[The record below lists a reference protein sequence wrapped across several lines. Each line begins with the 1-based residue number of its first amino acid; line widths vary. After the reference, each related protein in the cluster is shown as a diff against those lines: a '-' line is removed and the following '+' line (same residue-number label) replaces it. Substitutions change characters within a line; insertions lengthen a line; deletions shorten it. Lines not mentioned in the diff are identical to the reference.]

1 MRTDVHNSPRPARPA
16 GAPNPA
22 GAPRPARPAPALLAA
37 LNGERP
43 DRTPVWFMRQAG
55 RSLPE
60 YRAMRRRAGVPM
72 LDLCLRPEWAA
83 EITLQPVRRHGVD
96 AAVLFSDIMVP
107 LHLAGVGVRIE
118 PGVGPVITPPVRDAA
133 QVAALTA
140 RRYGEGPDGA
150 AGVRAIGRGAALAV
164 AELGS
169 PAAPGA
175 GATAGPG
182 RTTAPGATAG
192 PDGRAEGAG
201 AASSARS
208 PLGRE
213 LDGRELAGLAHSAD
227 KAGWTPLIGFGGAPF
242 TLAAYLVEGRPSR
255 DHLAARTLMHADPAA
270 WDRLMT
276 WCALLTGDFIATQV
290 EAGAVATQLFDSW
303 AGSLSPADY
312 RARVAPY
319 SALAIER
326 ARRAISPTTGGP
338 APLIHF
344 GTGTARILAP
354 MRDAGAWAV
363 GVDERTD
370 LAEAIAALADS
381 AGGPCPVQGNLD
393 PALLGAGAGV
403 LERAVDAC
411 LEAGRAAP
419 AHVVNLG
426 HGVPPNADPAVLTGL
441 VARVHDSAAWART
454 AAEPW
459 EPGDG
464 APESAA
470 DREPGA

>member
-1 MRTDVHNSPRPARPA
+1 MRTGAHNSPRPV
-16 GAPNPA
+16 
-22 GAPRPARPAPALLAA
+22 RPAPALLRA
-37 LNGERP
+37 LDGERP

-60 YRAMRRRAGVPM
+60 YRALRRRADAPM
-72 LDLCLRPEWAA
+72 LDLCLRPEQAA

-96 AAVLFSDIMVP
+96 AAILFSDIMVP
-107 LHLAGVGVRIE
+107 LRLAGVGVRIE
-118 PGVGPVITPPVRDAA
+118 PGVGPVITPPVRAAA
-133 QVAALTA
+133 QVAELTA

-150 AGVRAIGRGAALAV
+150 AGAGAIGRAVALAV

-169 PAAPGA
+169 P
-175 GATAGPG
+175 
-182 RTTAPGATAG
+182 TAPGPGAA
-192 PDGRAEGAG
+192 GRAEGAV
-201 AASSARS
+201 AAPSARS

-213 LDGRELAGLAHSAD
+213 LSGRELAGLAHSAGR
-227 KAGWTPLIGFGGAPF
+227 AGWTPLIGFGGAPF

-290 EAGAVATQLFDSW
+290 EAGASAVQLFDSW

-326 ARRAISPTTGGP
+326 ARRAVSPTTGRP

-354 MRDAGAWAV
+354 MRDTGAQAV
-363 GVDERTD
+363 GVDDRTD
-370 LAEAIAALADS
+370 LAEAIETLADS
-381 AGGPCPVQGNLD
+381 EGGPCPVQGNVD
-393 PALLGAGAGV
+393 PALLGAGAAP
-403 LERAVDAC
+403 LERAVETC
-411 LEAGRAAP
+411 LAAGRAAP

-426 HGVPPNADPAVLTGL
+426 HGVPPGADPAVLTGL
-441 VARVHDSAAWART
+441 VARVHGSTAWART

-459 EPGDG
+459 EPD
-464 APESAA
+464 A
-470 DREPGA
+470 

>member
-1 MRTDVHNSPRPARPA
+1 MRTGARNSPRSV
-16 GAPNPA
+16 
-22 GAPRPARPAPALLAA
+22 RPAPALLRA
-37 LNGERP
+37 LDGERP

-60 YRAMRRRAGVPM
+60 YRALRRREGAPM
-72 LDLCLRPEWAA
+72 LDLCLRPEQAA

-96 AAVLFSDIMVP
+96 AAILFSDIMVP
-107 LHLAGVGVRIE
+107 LRLAGVGVRIE
-118 PGVGPVITPPVRDAA
+118 PGVGPVVTPPVREAA
-133 QVAALTA
+133 QVAELTA

-150 AGVRAIGRGAALAV
+150 AGTEAIGRGAALAV

-169 PAAPGA
+169 PAAPG
-175 GATAGPG
+175 
-182 RTTAPGATAG
+182 PGASG
-192 PDGRAEGAG
+192 SAEGAG
-201 AASSARS
+201 AAPSARS

-213 LDGRELAGLAHSAD
+213 LSGRELAGLAHSAGR
-227 KAGWTPLIGFGGAPF
+227 AGWTPLIGFGGAPF

-255 DHLAARTLMHADPAA
+255 DHLAARTLMHADPVA

-290 EAGAVATQLFDSW
+290 EAGASAVQLFDSW

-326 ARRAISPTTGGP
+326 ARQAVSPTTGRP

-354 MRDAGAWAV
+354 MHDAGARAV

-370 LAEAIAALADS
+370 LAEAIETLADS
-381 AGGPCPVQGNLD
+381 EDGPCPVQGNID
-393 PALLGAGAGV
+393 PALLGAGAAP
-403 LERAVDAC
+403 LERAVETC
-411 LEAGRAAP
+411 LAAGRAAP

-426 HGVPPNADPAVLTGL
+426 HGVPPGADPAVLTGV
-441 VARVHDSAAWART
+441 VARVHGSTAWART

-459 EPGDG
+459 EPD
-464 APESAA
+464 A
-470 DREPGA
+470 

>member
-1 MRTDVHNSPRPARPA
+1 MRTGAHNS
-16 GAPNPA
+16 
-22 GAPRPARPAPALLAA
+22 PRPARPAPALLRA
-37 LNGERP
+37 LDGERP

-60 YRAMRRRAGVPM
+60 YRALRRREGAPM
-72 LDLCLRPEWAA
+72 LDICLRPEQAA

-96 AAVLFSDIMVP
+96 AAILFSDIMVP
-107 LHLAGVGVRIE
+107 LRLAGVGVRIE

-133 QVAALTA
+133 QVAELTA

-150 AGVRAIGRGAALAV
+150 AGAGAIGRAVALAV
-164 AELGS
+164 TELGS
-169 PAAPGA
+169 PTAPDPGGAAGASGTVSASGTAGPSGVPGPGA
-175 GATAGPG
+175 GGS
-182 RTTAPGATAG
+182 
-192 PDGRAEGAG
+192 AEGAG
-201 AASSARS
+201 AAPSARS

-213 LDGRELAGLAHSAD
+213 LSGRELAGLAHSAGR
-227 KAGWTPLIGFGGAPF
+227 AGWTPLIGFGGAPF

-276 WCALLTGDFIATQV
+276 WCAHLTGDFIATQV
-290 EAGAVATQLFDSW
+290 EAGASAVQLFDSW

-326 ARRAISPTTGGP
+326 ARRAVSPTTGRP

-354 MRDAGAWAV
+354 MRDAGARAV

-370 LAEAIAALADS
+370 LAEAIEALADS
-381 AGGPCPVQGNLD
+381 AGGPCPVQGNID
-393 PALLGAGAGV
+393 PALLGAGAAP
-403 LERAVDAC
+403 LERAVETC
-411 LEAGRAAP
+411 LAAGRAAP

-426 HGVPPNADPAVLTGL
+426 HGVPPGADPAVLTGV
-441 VARVHDSAAWART
+441 VARVHGSTSWART

-459 EPGDG
+459 EPD
-464 APESAA
+464 A
-470 DREPGA
+470 

>member
-1 MRTDVHNSPRPARPA
+1 MRTGAHNS
-16 GAPNPA
+16 
-22 GAPRPARPAPALLAA
+22 PRPARPAPALLRA
-37 LNGERP
+37 LDGERP

-60 YRAMRRRAGVPM
+60 YRALRRREGAPM
-72 LDLCLRPEWAA
+72 LDICLRPEQAA

-96 AAVLFSDIMVP
+96 AAILFSDIMVP
-107 LHLAGVGVRIE
+107 LRLAGVGVRIE

-133 QVAALTA
+133 QVAELTA

-150 AGVRAIGRGAALAV
+150 AGAGAIGRAVALAV

-175 GATAGPG
+175 GGLAGAGGVPGPG
-182 RTTAPGATAG
+182 AG
-192 PDGRAEGAG
+192 GSAEGVG
-201 AASSARS
+201 AAPSARS

-213 LDGRELAGLAHSAD
+213 LSGRELAGLAHSAGR
-227 KAGWTPLIGFGGAPF
+227 AGWTPLIGFGGAPF

-276 WCALLTGDFIATQV
+276 WCAHLTGDFIATQV
-290 EAGAVATQLFDSW
+290 EAGASAVQLFDSW

-326 ARRAISPTTGGP
+326 ARRAVSPTTGRP

-354 MRDAGAWAV
+354 MHDAGARAV

-370 LAEAIAALADS
+370 LAEAIEALADS
-381 AGGPCPVQGNLD
+381 EGGPCPVQGNID
-393 PALLGAGAGV
+393 PALLGAGAAP
-403 LERAVDAC
+403 LERAVETC
-411 LEAGRAAP
+411 LAAGRAAP

-426 HGVPPNADPAVLTGL
+426 HGVPPGADPAVLTGI
-441 VARVHDSAAWART
+441 VARVHGSTAWART

-459 EPGDG
+459 EPD
-464 APESAA
+464 A
-470 DREPGA
+470 

>member
-1 MRTDVHNSPRPARPA
+1 MRTGAHNSPRPV
-16 GAPNPA
+16 
-22 GAPRPARPAPALLAA
+22 RPAPALLRA
-37 LNGERP
+37 LDGERP

-60 YRAMRRRAGVPM
+60 YRALRRREGAPM
-72 LDLCLRPEWAA
+72 LDICLRPEQAA

-96 AAVLFSDIMVP
+96 AAILFSDIMVP
-107 LHLAGVGVRIE
+107 LRLAGVGVRIE

-133 QVAALTA
+133 QVAELTA

-150 AGVRAIGRGAALAV
+150 AGAGTIGRAVALAV

-169 PAAPGA
+169 PAAPG
-175 GATAGPG
+175 
-182 RTTAPGATAG
+182 PGAA
-192 PDGRAEGAG
+192 GRAEGAD
-201 AASSARS
+201 AAPSARS

-213 LDGRELAGLAHSAD
+213 LSGRELAGLAHSAGR
-227 KAGWTPLIGFGGAPF
+227 AGWTPLIGFGGAPF

-290 EAGAVATQLFDSW
+290 EAGASAVQLFDSW

-326 ARRAISPTTGGP
+326 ARRAVSPTTGRP

-354 MRDAGAWAV
+354 MRDAGARAV
-363 GVDERTD
+363 GVDDRTD
-370 LAEAIAALADS
+370 LAEAIEALADS
-381 AGGPCPVQGNLD
+381 EGGPCPVQGNVD
-393 PALLGAGAGV
+393 PALLGAGAGA
-403 LERAVDAC
+403 LERAVETC
-411 LEAGRAAP
+411 LAAGRAAP

-426 HGVPPNADPAVLTGL
+426 HGVPPGADPAVLTGV
-441 VARVHDSAAWART
+441 VARVHGSTAWART

-459 EPGDG
+459 EPD
-464 APESAA
+464 A
-470 DREPGA
+470 

>member
-1 MRTDVHNSPRPARPA
+1 MRTGAHNSPRL
-16 GAPNPA
+16 
-22 GAPRPARPAPALLAA
+22 ARPAPALLRA
-37 LNGERP
+37 LDGERP

-60 YRAMRRRAGVPM
+60 YRALRRREGAPM
-72 LDLCLRPEWAA
+72 LDICLRPEQAA

-96 AAVLFSDIMVP
+96 AAILFSDIMVP
-107 LHLAGVGVRIE
+107 LRLAGVGVRIE

-133 QVAALTA
+133 QVAELTA

-150 AGVRAIGRGAALAV
+150 AGAGAIGRAVALAV
-164 AELGS
+164 TELGS
-169 PAAPGA
+169 PTAPDPGGAAGASGTVSASGTAGPSGVPGPGA
-175 GATAGPG
+175 GGS
-182 RTTAPGATAG
+182 
-192 PDGRAEGAG
+192 AEGAG
-201 AASSARS
+201 AAPSARS

-213 LDGRELAGLAHSAD
+213 LSGRELAGLAHSAGR
-227 KAGWTPLIGFGGAPF
+227 AGWTPLIGFGGAPF

-276 WCALLTGDFIATQV
+276 WCAHLTGDFIATQV
-290 EAGAVATQLFDSW
+290 EAGASAVQLFDSW

-312 RARVAPY
+312 RARIAPY

-326 ARRAISPTTGGP
+326 ARRAVSPTTGRP

-344 GTGTARILAP
+344 GTGTARILVP
-354 MRDAGAWAV
+354 MHDAGARAV

-370 LAEAIAALADS
+370 LAEAIEALADS
-381 AGGPCPVQGNLD
+381 AGGPCPVQGNID
-393 PALLGAGAGV
+393 PALLGAGAAP
-403 LERAVDAC
+403 LERAVETC
-411 LEAGRAAP
+411 LAAGRAAP

-426 HGVPPNADPAVLTGL
+426 HGVPPGADPAVLTGV
-441 VARVHDSAAWART
+441 VARVHGSTSWART

-459 EPGDG
+459 EPD
-464 APESAA
+464 A
-470 DREPGA
+470 

>member
-1 MRTDVHNSPRPARPA
+1 MRTGAHNSPRPV
-16 GAPNPA
+16 
-22 GAPRPARPAPALLAA
+22 RPAPALLRA
-37 LNGERP
+37 LDGERP

-60 YRAMRRRAGVPM
+60 YRALRRRAGAPM
-72 LDLCLRPEWAA
+72 LDICLRPEQAA

-107 LHLAGVGVRIE
+107 LRLAGVGVRIE

-133 QVAALTA
+133 QVAELTA

-150 AGVRAIGRGAALAV
+150 AGAGAIGRAVALAV

-169 PAAPGA
+169 PTAPGPGA
-175 GATAGPG
+175 GGS
-182 RTTAPGATAG
+182 
-192 PDGRAEGAG
+192 AEGAV
-201 AASSARS
+201 AAPSARS

-213 LDGRELAGLAHSAD
+213 LSGRELAGLAHSAGR
-227 KAGWTPLIGFGGAPF
+227 AGWTPLIGFGGAPF

-255 DHLAARTLMHADPAA
+255 DHLAARTLMHADPVA

-290 EAGAVATQLFDSW
+290 EAGASAVQLFDSW

-312 RARVAPY
+312 RARIAPY

-326 ARRAISPTTGGP
+326 ARRAVSPTTGRP

-354 MRDAGAWAV
+354 MHDAGAQAV
-363 GVDERTD
+363 GVDDRTD
-370 LAEAIAALADS
+370 LAEAIEALADS
-381 AGGPCPVQGNLD
+381 EGGPCPVQGNID
-393 PALLGAGAGV
+393 PALLGAGAAP
-403 LERAVDAC
+403 LERAVETC
-411 LEAGRAAP
+411 LAAGRAAP

-426 HGVPPNADPAVLTGL
+426 HGVPPGADPAVLTGV
-441 VARVHDSAAWART
+441 VARVHGSTAWART

-459 EPGDG
+459 EPD
-464 APESAA
+464 A
-470 DREPGA
+470 

>member
-1 MRTDVHNSPRPARPA
+1 MRTGAHNS
-16 GAPNPA
+16 
-22 GAPRPARPAPALLAA
+22 PRPARPAPALLRA
-37 LNGERP
+37 LDGERP

-60 YRAMRRRAGVPM
+60 YRALRRREGAPM
-72 LDLCLRPEWAA
+72 LDLCLRPEQAA

-182 RTTAPGATAG
+182 RTAAPGATAG
-192 PDGRAEGAG
+192 PDGSAEGAG

-276 WCALLTGDFIATQV
+276 WCAHLTGDFIATQV
-290 EAGAVATQLFDSW
+290 EAGASAVQLFDSW

-326 ARRAISPTTGGP
+326 ARRAVSPTTGRP

-354 MRDAGAWAV
+354 MRDAGARAV

-370 LAEAIAALADS
+370 LAEAIEALADS
-381 AGGPCPVQGNLD
+381 EGGPCPVQGNID
-393 PALLGAGAGV
+393 PALLGAGAAP
-403 LERAVDAC
+403 LERAVETC
-411 LEAGRAAP
+411 LAAGRAAP

-426 HGVPPNADPAVLTGL
+426 HGVPPGADPAVLTGL
-441 VARVHDSAAWART
+441 VARVHGSTSWART

-459 EPGDG
+459 EPD
-464 APESAA
+464 A
-470 DREPGA
+470 

>member
-1 MRTDVHNSPRPARPA
+1 MRTGAHNS
-16 GAPNPA
+16 
-22 GAPRPARPAPALLAA
+22 PRPARPAPALLRA
-37 LNGERP
+37 LDGERP

-60 YRAMRRRAGVPM
+60 YRALRRREGAPM
-72 LDLCLRPEWAA
+72 LDLCLRPEQAA

-96 AAVLFSDIMVP
+96 AAILFSDIMVP
-107 LHLAGVGVRIE
+107 LRLAGVGVRIE
-118 PGVGPVITPPVRDAA
+118 PGVGPIITPPVREAA
-133 QVAALTA
+133 QVAELTA

-150 AGVRAIGRGAALAV
+150 AGAGAIDRAVALAV

-175 GATAGPG
+175 GGLAG
-182 RTTAPGATAG
+182 AA
-192 PDGRAEGAG
+192 GRAEGAV
-201 AASSARS
+201 AAPSARS

-213 LDGRELAGLAHSAD
+213 LSGRELAGLAHSAGR
-227 KAGWTPLIGFGGAPF
+227 AGWTPLIGFGGAPF

-290 EAGAVATQLFDSW
+290 EAGASAVQLFDSW

-326 ARRAISPTTGGP
+326 ARRAVSPTTGRP

-354 MRDAGAWAV
+354 MHDAGARAV

-370 LAEAIAALADS
+370 LAEAIETLADS
-381 AGGPCPVQGNLD
+381 EDGPCPVQGNID
-393 PALLGAGAGV
+393 PALLGAGAAP
-403 LERAVDAC
+403 LERAVETC
-411 LEAGRAAP
+411 LAAGRTAP

-426 HGVPPNADPAVLTGL
+426 HGVPPGADPAVLTGL
-441 VARVHDSAAWART
+441 VARVHGSTAWART
-454 AAEPW
+454 ATEPW
-459 EPGDG
+459 EPD
-464 APESAA
+464 A
-470 DREPGA
+470 

>member
-1 MRTDVHNSPRPARPA
+1 MRTGAHNS
-16 GAPNPA
+16 
-22 GAPRPARPAPALLAA
+22 PRPARPAPALLRA
-37 LNGERP
+37 LDGERP

-60 YRAMRRRAGVPM
+60 YRALRRREGVPM
-72 LDLCLRPEWAA
+72 LDICLRPEQAA

-96 AAVLFSDIMVP
+96 AAILFSDIMVP
-107 LHLAGVGVRIE
+107 LRLAGVGVRIE

-133 QVAALTA
+133 QVAELTA

-150 AGVRAIGRGAALAV
+150 AGAGAIGRAVALAV
-164 AELGS
+164 TELGS
-169 PAAPGA
+169 PAVPGA
-175 GATAGPG
+175 GGLVGASGTAGPSG
-182 RTTAPGATAG
+182 TAGAGGTAG
-192 PDGRAEGAG
+192 PSGTASAGGTAGPSGVPGPGAACRAEASGATP
-201 AASSARS
+201 SARS

-213 LDGRELAGLAHSAD
+213 LSGRELAGLAHSAGR
-227 KAGWTPLIGFGGAPF
+227 AGWTPLIGFGGAPF

-276 WCALLTGDFIATQV
+276 WCAHLTGDFIATQV
-290 EAGAVATQLFDSW
+290 EAGASAVQLFDSW

-326 ARRAISPTTGGP
+326 ARRAVSPTTGRP

-354 MRDAGAWAV
+354 MHDAGARAV

-370 LAEAIAALADS
+370 LAEAIEALADS
-381 AGGPCPVQGNLD
+381 AGGPCPVQGNID
-393 PALLGAGAGV
+393 PALLGAGAAP
-403 LERAVDAC
+403 LERAVETC
-411 LEAGRAAP
+411 LAAGRAAP

-426 HGVPPNADPAVLTGL
+426 HGVPPGADPAVLTGL
-441 VARVHDSAAWART
+441 VARVHGSTSWART

-459 EPGDG
+459 EPD
-464 APESAA
+464 A
-470 DREPGA
+470 

>member
-1 MRTDVHNSPRPARPA
+1 MRTGAHNSPRPV
-16 GAPNPA
+16 
-22 GAPRPARPAPALLAA
+22 RPAPALLRA
-37 LNGERP
+37 LDGERP

-60 YRAMRRRAGVPM
+60 YRALRRRADAPM
-72 LDLCLRPEWAA
+72 LDICLRPEQAA

-96 AAVLFSDIMVP
+96 AAILFSDIMVP
-107 LHLAGVGVRIE
+107 LRLAGVGVRIE

-133 QVAALTA
+133 QVAELTA

-150 AGVRAIGRGAALAV
+150 AGAGAIGRAVALAV

-169 PAAPGA
+169 P
-175 GATAGPG
+175 
-182 RTTAPGATAG
+182 TAPGPGAA
-192 PDGRAEGAG
+192 GRAEGAV
-201 AASSARS
+201 AAPSARS

-213 LDGRELAGLAHSAD
+213 LSGRELAGLAHSAGR
-227 KAGWTPLIGFGGAPF
+227 AGWTPLIGFGGAPF

-290 EAGAVATQLFDSW
+290 EAGASAVQLFDSW

-326 ARRAISPTTGGP
+326 ARRAVSPTTGRP

-354 MRDAGAWAV
+354 MRDAGAQAV
-363 GVDERTD
+363 GVDDRTD
-370 LAEAIAALADS
+370 LAEAIEALADS
-381 AGGPCPVQGNLD
+381 EGGPCPVQGNVD
-393 PALLGAGAGV
+393 PALLGAGAGA
-403 LERAVDAC
+403 LERAVETC
-411 LEAGRAAP
+411 LAAGRAAP

-426 HGVPPNADPAVLTGL
+426 HGVPPSADPAVLTGV
-441 VARVHDSAAWART
+441 VARVHGSTAWART

-459 EPGDG
+459 EPD
-464 APESAA
+464 A
-470 DREPGA
+470 

>member
-1 MRTDVHNSPRPARPA
+1 MRTGAHNS
-16 GAPNPA
+16 
-22 GAPRPARPAPALLAA
+22 PRPARPAPALLRA
-37 LNGERP
+37 LDGERP

-60 YRAMRRRAGVPM
+60 YRALRRREGAPM
-72 LDLCLRPEWAA
+72 LDLCLRPEQAA

-96 AAVLFSDIMVP
+96 AAILFSDIMVP
-107 LHLAGVGVRIE
+107 LRLAGVGVRIE

-133 QVAALTA
+133 QVAELTA

-150 AGVRAIGRGAALAV
+150 AGAGAIGRAVALAV

-169 PAAPGA
+169 P
-175 GATAGPG
+175 
-182 RTTAPGATAG
+182 TAPGPGAA
-192 PDGRAEGAG
+192 GRAEGAV
-201 AASSARS
+201 AAPSARS

-213 LDGRELAGLAHSAD
+213 LSGRELAGLAHSAGR
-227 KAGWTPLIGFGGAPF
+227 AGWTPLIGFGGAPF

-290 EAGAVATQLFDSW
+290 EAGASAVQLFDSW

-326 ARRAISPTTGGP
+326 ARRAVSPTTGRP

-354 MRDAGAWAV
+354 MRDTGAQAV
-363 GVDERTD
+363 GVDDRTD
-370 LAEAIAALADS
+370 LAEAIETLADS
-381 AGGPCPVQGNLD
+381 EGGPCPVQGNVD
-393 PALLGAGAGV
+393 PALLGAGAAP
-403 LERAVDAC
+403 LERAVETC
-411 LEAGRAAP
+411 LGAGRAAP

-426 HGVPPNADPAVLTGL
+426 HGVPPGADPAVLTGL
-441 VARVHDSAAWART
+441 VARVPGSTAWART

-459 EPGDG
+459 EPD
-464 APESAA
+464 A
-470 DREPGA
+470 

>member
-1 MRTDVHNSPRPARPA
+1 MRTGARNSPRSV
-16 GAPNPA
+16 
-22 GAPRPARPAPALLAA
+22 RPAPALLRA
-37 LNGERP
+37 LDGERP

-60 YRAMRRRAGVPM
+60 YRALRRREGAPM
-72 LDLCLRPEWAA
+72 LDLCLRPEQAA

-96 AAVLFSDIMVP
+96 AAILFSDIMVP
-107 LHLAGVGVRIE
+107 LRLAGVGVRIE

-133 QVAALTA
+133 QVAELTA

-150 AGVRAIGRGAALAV
+150 AGAGAIGRAVALAV

-169 PAAPGA
+169 PTAPGPGA
-175 GATAGPG
+175 GGS
-182 RTTAPGATAG
+182 
-192 PDGRAEGAG
+192 AEGAV
-201 AASSARS
+201 AAPSARS

-213 LDGRELAGLAHSAD
+213 LSGRELAGLAHSAGR
-227 KAGWTPLIGFGGAPF
+227 AGWTPLIGFGGAPF

-290 EAGAVATQLFDSW
+290 EAGASAVQLFDSW

-326 ARRAISPTTGGP
+326 ARRAVSPTTGRP

-354 MRDAGAWAV
+354 MHDAGAQAV

-370 LAEAIAALADS
+370 LAEAIEALADS
-381 AGGPCPVQGNLD
+381 EDGPCPVQGNID
-393 PALLGAGAGV
+393 PALLGAGAAP
-403 LERAVDAC
+403 LERAVETC
-411 LEAGRAAP
+411 LAAGRAAP

-426 HGVPPNADPAVLTGL
+426 HGVPPGADPAVLTGL
-441 VARVHDSAAWART
+441 VARVHGSTAWART

-459 EPGDG
+459 EPD
-464 APESAA
+464 A
-470 DREPGA
+470 

>member
-1 MRTDVHNSPRPARPA
+1 MRTGAHNSPRPARPA
-16 GAPNPA
+16 PTLL
-22 GAPRPARPAPALLAA
+22 RALD
-37 LNGERP
+37 GERP

-60 YRAMRRRAGVPM
+60 YRALRRREGAPM
-72 LDLCLRPEWAA
+72 LDICLRPEQAA

-96 AAVLFSDIMVP
+96 AAILFSDIMVP
-107 LHLAGVGVRIE
+107 LRLAGVGVRIE

-133 QVAALTA
+133 QVAELTA

-150 AGVRAIGRGAALAV
+150 AGAGAIGRAVTLAV
-164 AELGS
+164 TELGS
-169 PAAPGA
+169 PAVPGP
-175 GATAGPG
+175 GGTAGPG
-182 RTTAPGATAG
+182 AG
-192 PDGRAEGAG
+192 GSAEGAG
-201 AASSARS
+201 AAPSARS

-213 LDGRELAGLAHSAD
+213 LSGRELAGLAHSAGR
-227 KAGWTPLIGFGGAPF
+227 AGWTPLIGFGGAPF

-276 WCALLTGDFIATQV
+276 WCALLTGDFITTQV
-290 EAGAVATQLFDSW
+290 EAGASAVQLFDSW

-326 ARRAISPTTGGP
+326 ARRAVSPTTGRP

-354 MRDAGAWAV
+354 MHDAGARAV

-370 LAEAIAALADS
+370 LAEAIEALADS
-381 AGGPCPVQGNLD
+381 AGGPCPVQGNID
-393 PALLGAGAGV
+393 PALLGAGAAP
-403 LERAVDAC
+403 LERAVETC
-411 LEAGRAAP
+411 LAAGRAAP

-426 HGVPPNADPAVLTGL
+426 HGVPPGADPAVLTGV
-441 VARVHDSAAWART
+441 VARVHGSTAWART

-459 EPGDG
+459 EPD
-464 APESAA
+464 A
-470 DREPGA
+470 

>member
-1 MRTDVHNSPRPARPA
+1 MRTGAHNSPRPV
-16 GAPNPA
+16 
-22 GAPRPARPAPALLAA
+22 RPAPALLRA
-37 LNGERP
+37 LDGERP

-60 YRAMRRRAGVPM
+60 YRALRRREGAPM
-72 LDLCLRPEWAA
+72 LDICLRPEQAA

-96 AAVLFSDIMVP
+96 AAILFSDIMVP
-107 LHLAGVGVRIE
+107 LRLAGVGVRIE

-133 QVAALTA
+133 QVAELTA

-150 AGVRAIGRGAALAV
+150 AGAGAIGRAVALAV

-169 PAAPGA
+169 P
-175 GATAGPG
+175 
-182 RTTAPGATAG
+182 TAPGPGAA
-192 PDGRAEGAG
+192 GRAEGAI
-201 AASSARS
+201 AAPSARS

-213 LDGRELAGLAHSAD
+213 LSGRELAGLAHSAGR
-227 KAGWTPLIGFGGAPF
+227 AGWTPLIGFGGAPF

-290 EAGAVATQLFDSW
+290 EAGASAVQLFDSW

-326 ARRAISPTTGGP
+326 ARRAVSPTTGRP

-354 MRDAGAWAV
+354 MRDAGTQAV
-363 GVDERTD
+363 GVDDRTD
-370 LAEAIAALADS
+370 LAEAIETLADS
-381 AGGPCPVQGNLD
+381 AGGPCPVQGNVD
-393 PALLGAGAGV
+393 PALLGAGAGA
-403 LERAVDAC
+403 LERAVETC
-411 LEAGRAAP
+411 LAAGRAAP

-426 HGVPPNADPAVLTGL
+426 HGVPPGADPAVLTGV
-441 VARVHDSAAWART
+441 VARVHGSTAWART

-459 EPGDG
+459 EPD
-464 APESAA
+464 A
-470 DREPGA
+470 

>member
-1 MRTDVHNSPRPARPA
+1 MRTGAHNS
-16 GAPNPA
+16 
-22 GAPRPARPAPALLAA
+22 PRPARPAPALLRA
-37 LNGERP
+37 LNGRLP

-60 YRAMRRRAGVPM
+60 YRALRRRAGAPM
-72 LDLCLRPEWAA
+72 LDLCLRPEQAA

-107 LHLAGVGVRIE
+107 LRLAGVGVRIE
-118 PGVGPVITPPVRDAA
+118 PGVGPVVTPPVRDAA
-133 QVAALTA
+133 QVAELTA

-150 AGVRAIGRGAALAV
+150 AGVRAIGRSAALAV

-175 GATAGPG
+175 GGTVNAGGTAGPG
-182 RTTAPGATAG
+182 AG
-192 PDGRAEGAG
+192 GSAEGAG
-201 AASSARS
+201 AAPSARS
-208 PLGRE
+208 PLSRE
-213 LDGRELAGLAHSAD
+213 LSGRELAGLAHSAGR
-227 KAGWTPLIGFGGAPF
+227 AGWTPLIGFGGAPF

-276 WCALLTGDFIATQV
+276 WCAHLTGDFIATQV
-290 EAGAVATQLFDSW
+290 EAGASAVQLFDSW

-326 ARRAISPTTGGP
+326 ARRAVSPTTGQP

-354 MRDAGAWAV
+354 MHDAGAQAV
-363 GVDERTD
+363 GVDDRTD
-370 LAEAIAALADS
+370 LAEAIEALVDS
-381 AGGPCPVQGNLD
+381 AGGPCPVQGNVD
-393 PALLGAGAGV
+393 PALLGAGAGA
-403 LERAVDAC
+403 LERAVETC
-411 LEAGRAAP
+411 LAAGRAAP

-426 HGVPPNADPAVLTGL
+426 HGVPPGADPVVLTGL
-441 VARVHDSAAWART
+441 VARVHGSTAWART

-459 EPGDG
+459 EPD
-464 APESAA
+464 A
-470 DREPGA
+470 

>member
-1 MRTDVHNSPRPARPA
+1 MRTGAHNS
-16 GAPNPA
+16 
-22 GAPRPARPAPALLAA
+22 PRPARPAPALLRA
-37 LNGERP
+37 LDGERP

-60 YRAMRRRAGVPM
+60 YRALRRREGVPM
-72 LDLCLRPEWAA
+72 LDICLRPEQAA

-96 AAVLFSDIMVP
+96 AAILFSDIMVP
-107 LHLAGVGVRIE
+107 LRLAGVGVRIE

-133 QVAALTA
+133 QVAELTA

-150 AGVRAIGRGAALAV
+150 AGAGAIGRAVALAV

-169 PAAPGA
+169 P
-175 GATAGPG
+175 
-182 RTTAPGATAG
+182 TAPGPGAA
-192 PDGRAEGAG
+192 GRAEGAV
-201 AASSARS
+201 AAPSARS

-213 LDGRELAGLAHSAD
+213 LSGRELAGLAHSAGR
-227 KAGWTPLIGFGGAPF
+227 AGWTPLIGFGGAPF

-276 WCALLTGDFIATQV
+276 WCAHLTGDFIATQV
-290 EAGAVATQLFDSW
+290 EAGASAVQLFDSW

-326 ARRAISPTTGGP
+326 ARRAVSPTTGRP

-354 MRDAGAWAV
+354 MRDAGARAV

-370 LAEAIAALADS
+370 LAEAIEALADS
-381 AGGPCPVQGNLD
+381 AGGPCPVQGNID
-393 PALLGAGAGV
+393 PALLGAGAAP
-403 LERAVDAC
+403 LERAVETC
-411 LEAGRAAP
+411 LAAGRAAP

-426 HGVPPNADPAVLTGL
+426 HGVPPGADPAVLTGV
-441 VARVHDSAAWART
+441 VARVHGSTSWART

-459 EPGDG
+459 EPD
-464 APESAA
+464 A
-470 DREPGA
+470 

>member
-1 MRTDVHNSPRPARPA
+1 MRTGAHNS
-16 GAPNPA
+16 
-22 GAPRPARPAPALLAA
+22 PRPARPAPALLRA
-37 LNGERP
+37 LDGERP

-60 YRAMRRRAGVPM
+60 YRALRRREGVPM
-72 LDLCLRPEWAA
+72 LDICLRPEQAA

-96 AAVLFSDIMVP
+96 AAILFSDIMVP
-107 LHLAGVGVRIE
+107 LRLAGVGVRIE
-118 PGVGPVITPPVRDAA
+118 PGVGPVVTPPVRDAA
-133 QVAALTA
+133 QVAELTA

-150 AGVRAIGRGAALAV
+150 AGAGAIGRAVALAV

-169 PAAPGA
+169 PAVPGPGGVPGPGA
-175 GATAGPG
+175 GGS
-182 RTTAPGATAG
+182 
-192 PDGRAEGAG
+192 AEGAG
-201 AASSARS
+201 AAPSARS

-213 LDGRELAGLAHSAD
+213 LSGRELAGLAHSAGR
-227 KAGWTPLIGFGGAPF
+227 AGWTPLIGFGGAPF

-276 WCALLTGDFIATQV
+276 WCAHLTGDFIATQV
-290 EAGAVATQLFDSW
+290 EAGASAVQLFDSW

-326 ARRAISPTTGGP
+326 ARRAVSPTTGRP

-354 MRDAGAWAV
+354 MHDAGARAV

-370 LAEAIAALADS
+370 LAEAIEALADS
-381 AGGPCPVQGNLD
+381 AGGPCPAQGNID
-393 PALLGAGAGV
+393 PALLGAGAAP
-403 LERAVDAC
+403 LERAVETC
-411 LEAGRAAP
+411 LAAGRAAP

-426 HGVPPNADPAVLTGL
+426 HGVPPGADPAVLTGL
-441 VARVHDSAAWART
+441 VARVHGSTSWART

-459 EPGDG
+459 EPD
-464 APESAA
+464 A
-470 DREPGA
+470 

>member
-1 MRTDVHNSPRPARPA
+1 MRTGAHNS
-16 GAPNPA
+16 
-22 GAPRPARPAPALLAA
+22 PRPARPAPALLRA
-37 LNGERP
+37 LDGERP

-60 YRAMRRRAGVPM
+60 YRALRRREGVPM
-72 LDLCLRPEWAA
+72 LDICLRPEQAA

-96 AAVLFSDIMVP
+96 AAILFSDIMVP
-107 LHLAGVGVRIE
+107 LRLAGVGVRIE
-118 PGVGPVITPPVRDAA
+118 PGVGPVVTPPVRDAA
-133 QVAALTA
+133 QVAELTA

-150 AGVRAIGRGAALAV
+150 AGAGAIGRAVALAV

-169 PAAPGA
+169 PAVPGPGGVPGPGA
-175 GATAGPG
+175 GGS
-182 RTTAPGATAG
+182 
-192 PDGRAEGAG
+192 AEGAG
-201 AASSARS
+201 AAPSARS

-213 LDGRELAGLAHSAD
+213 LSGRELAGLAHSAGR
-227 KAGWTPLIGFGGAPF
+227 AGWTPLIGFGGAPF

-276 WCALLTGDFIATQV
+276 WCAHLTGDFIATQV
-290 EAGAVATQLFDSW
+290 EAGASAVQLFDSW

-326 ARRAISPTTGGP
+326 ARRAVSPTTGRP

-354 MRDAGAWAV
+354 MHDAGARAV

-370 LAEAIAALADS
+370 LAEAIEALADS
-381 AGGPCPVQGNLD
+381 AGGPCPVQGNID
-393 PALLGAGAGV
+393 PALLGAGAAP
-403 LERAVDAC
+403 LERAVETC
-411 LEAGRAAP
+411 LAAGRAAP

-426 HGVPPNADPAVLTGL
+426 HGVPPGADPAVLTGL
-441 VARVHDSAAWART
+441 VARVHGSTSWART

-459 EPGDG
+459 EPD
-464 APESAA
+464 A
-470 DREPGA
+470 

>member
-1 MRTDVHNSPRPARPA
+1 MRTGAHNS
-16 GAPNPA
+16 
-22 GAPRPARPAPALLAA
+22 PRPARPAPALLAA

-60 YRAMRRRAGVPM
+60 YRALRCRAGVPM

-107 LHLAGVGVRIE
+107 LRLAGVGVRIE

-175 GATAGPG
+175 GATAGP
-182 RTTAPGATAG
+182 
-192 PDGRAEGAG
+192 DGSAEGAG
-201 AASSARS
+201 AAPSARS

-213 LDGRELAGLAHSAD
+213 LDGRELDGLAHSAD

-276 WCALLTGDFIATQV
+276 WCAHLTGDFIATQV
-290 EAGAVATQLFDSW
+290 EAGASAVQLFDSW

-354 MRDAGAWAV
+354 MRDAGARAV

-419 AHVVNLG
+419 AHVFNLG

>member
-1 MRTDVHNSPRPARPA
+1 MRTGAHNSPRL
-16 GAPNPA
+16 
-22 GAPRPARPAPALLAA
+22 ARPAPALLRA
-37 LNGERP
+37 LDGERP

-60 YRAMRRRAGVPM
+60 YRALRRREGAPM
-72 LDLCLRPEWAA
+72 LDICLRPEQAA

-96 AAVLFSDIMVP
+96 AAILFSDIMVP
-107 LHLAGVGVRIE
+107 LRLAGVGVRIE

-133 QVAALTA
+133 QVAELTA

-150 AGVRAIGRGAALAV
+150 AGAGAIGRAVALAV
-164 AELGS
+164 TELGS
-169 PAAPGA
+169 PTAPDPGGAAGASGTVSASGTAGPSGVPGPGA
-175 GATAGPG
+175 GGS
-182 RTTAPGATAG
+182 
-192 PDGRAEGAG
+192 AEGAG
-201 AASSARS
+201 AAPSARS

-213 LDGRELAGLAHSAD
+213 LSGRELAGLAHSAGR
-227 KAGWTPLIGFGGAPF
+227 AGWTPLIGFGGAPF

-290 EAGAVATQLFDSW
+290 EAGASAVQLFDSW

-326 ARRAISPTTGGP
+326 ARRAVSPTTGRP

-344 GTGTARILAP
+344 GTGTARILVP
-354 MRDAGAWAV
+354 MHDAGARAV

-370 LAEAIAALADS
+370 LAEAIEALADS
-381 AGGPCPVQGNLD
+381 AGGPCPVQGNID
-393 PALLGAGAGV
+393 PALLGAGAAP
-403 LERAVDAC
+403 LERAVETC
-411 LEAGRAAP
+411 LAAGRAAP

-426 HGVPPNADPAVLTGL
+426 HGVPPGADPAVLTGV
-441 VARVHDSAAWART
+441 VARVHGSTSWART

-459 EPGDG
+459 EPD
-464 APESAA
+464 A
-470 DREPGA
+470 

>member
-1 MRTDVHNSPRPARPA
+1 MRTGAHNS
-16 GAPNPA
+16 
-22 GAPRPARPAPALLAA
+22 PRPARPAPALLAA

-60 YRAMRRRAGVPM
+60 YRALRCRAGVPM

-107 LHLAGVGVRIE
+107 LRLAGVGVRIE

-175 GATAGPG
+175 GAAD
-182 RTTAPGATAG
+182 G
-192 PDGRAEGAG
+192 PDGSAEGAG

-213 LDGRELAGLAHSAD
+213 LAGRELAGLAHSAD

-290 EAGAVATQLFDSW
+290 EAGAVAAQLFDSW

-326 ARRAISPTTGGP
+326 ARRAVSPTTGRP

-344 GTGTARILAP
+344 GTGTARILVP
-354 MRDAGAWAV
+354 MRDAGARAV

-381 AGGPCPVQGNLD
+381 AGGPCPVQGNID
-393 PALLGAGAGV
+393 PALLGAGAAP
-403 LERAVDAC
+403 LERAVETC
-411 LEAGRAAP
+411 LAAGRAAP

-426 HGVPPNADPAVLTGL
+426 HGVPPGADPAVLTGV
-441 VARVHDSAAWART
+441 VARVHGSTAWART

-459 EPGDG
+459 EPD
-464 APESAA
+464 A
-470 DREPGA
+470 

>member
-1 MRTDVHNSPRPARPA
+1 MRTGAHNSPRPV
-16 GAPNPA
+16 
-22 GAPRPARPAPALLAA
+22 RPAPALLRA
-37 LNGERP
+37 LDGERP

-60 YRAMRRRAGVPM
+60 YRALRRREGAPM
-72 LDLCLRPEWAA
+72 LDICLRPEQAA

-96 AAVLFSDIMVP
+96 AAILFSDIMVP
-107 LHLAGVGVRIE
+107 LRLAGVGVRIE

-133 QVAALTA
+133 QVAELTA

-150 AGVRAIGRGAALAV
+150 AGAGAIGRAAALAV

-175 GATAGPG
+175 GGLAG
-182 RTTAPGATAG
+182 AGAA
-192 PDGRAEGAG
+192 GRAEGAG
-201 AASSARS
+201 AAPSARS
-208 PLGRE
+208 PLGRK
-213 LDGRELAGLAHSAD
+213 LSGRELAGLAHSAGR
-227 KAGWTPLIGFGGAPF
+227 AGWTPLIGFGGAPF

-276 WCALLTGDFIATQV
+276 WCAHLTGDFIATQV
-290 EAGAVATQLFDSW
+290 EAGASAVQLFDSW

-326 ARRAISPTTGGP
+326 ARRAVSPTTGRP

-354 MRDAGAWAV
+354 MHDAGARAV

-370 LAEAIAALADS
+370 LAEAIETLADS
-381 AGGPCPVQGNLD
+381 EGGPCPVQGNID
-393 PALLGAGAGV
+393 PALLGAGAAP
-403 LERAVDAC
+403 LERAVETC
-411 LEAGRAAP
+411 LAAGRAAP

-426 HGVPPNADPAVLTGL
+426 HGVPPGADPAVLTGV
-441 VARVHDSAAWART
+441 VARVHGSTAWART

-459 EPGDG
+459 EPD
-464 APESAA
+464 A
-470 DREPGA
+470 

>member
-1 MRTDVHNSPRPARPA
+1 MRTGAHNS
-16 GAPNPA
+16 
-22 GAPRPARPAPALLAA
+22 PRPARPAPALLRA
-37 LNGERP
+37 LDGERP

-60 YRAMRRRAGVPM
+60 YRALRRREGAPM
-72 LDLCLRPEWAA
+72 LDICLRPEQAA

-96 AAVLFSDIMVP
+96 AAILFSDIMVP
-107 LHLAGVGVRIE
+107 LRLAGVGVRIE

-133 QVAALTA
+133 QVAELTA

-150 AGVRAIGRGAALAV
+150 AGAGAIGRAVALAV

-175 GATAGPG
+175 GDPGGAASASGTVSASGMVGPG
-182 RTTAPGATAG
+182 GVPGPGAG
-192 PDGRAEGAG
+192 GSAEGAG
-201 AASSARS
+201 AAPSARS

-213 LDGRELAGLAHSAD
+213 LSGRELAGLAHSAGR
-227 KAGWTPLIGFGGAPF
+227 AGWTPLIGFGGAPF

-255 DHLAARTLMHADPAA
+255 DHLAARTLMHADAAA

-276 WCALLTGDFIATQV
+276 WCAHLTGDFIATQV
-290 EAGAVATQLFDSW
+290 EAGASAVQLFDSW

-326 ARRAISPTTGGP
+326 ARRAVSPTTGRP

-344 GTGTARILAP
+344 GTGTARILVP
-354 MRDAGAWAV
+354 MRDAGARAV

-370 LAEAIAALADS
+370 LAEAIEALADS
-381 AGGPCPVQGNLD
+381 AGGPCPVQGNID
-393 PALLGAGAGV
+393 PALLGAGAAP
-403 LERAVDAC
+403 LERAVETC
-411 LEAGRAAP
+411 LAAGRAAP

-426 HGVPPNADPAVLTGL
+426 HGVPPGADPAVLTGL
-441 VARVHDSAAWART
+441 VARVHGSTAWART

-459 EPGDG
+459 EPD
-464 APESAA
+464 A
-470 DREPGA
+470 

>member
-1 MRTDVHNSPRPARPA
+1 MRTGARNSPRSV
-16 GAPNPA
+16 
-22 GAPRPARPAPALLAA
+22 RPAPALLRA

-60 YRAMRRRAGVPM
+60 YRALRRREGAPM
-72 LDLCLRPEWAA
+72 LDLCLRPEQAA

-96 AAVLFSDIMVP
+96 AAILFSDIMVP
-107 LHLAGVGVRIE
+107 LRLAGVGVRIE

-133 QVAALTA
+133 QVAELTA

-150 AGVRAIGRGAALAV
+150 AGAGAIGRAAALAV

-175 GATAGPG
+175 GGLAGAGAAPGPG
-182 RTTAPGATAG
+182 AG
-192 PDGRAEGAG
+192 GSAEGAG
-201 AASSARS
+201 AAPSARS
-208 PLGRE
+208 PLGRK
-213 LDGRELAGLAHSAD
+213 LSGRELAGLAHSAGR
-227 KAGWTPLIGFGGAPF
+227 AGWTPLIGFGGAPF

-276 WCALLTGDFIATQV
+276 WCAHLTGDFIATQV
-290 EAGAVATQLFDSW
+290 EAGAVAAQLFDSW

-326 ARRAISPTTGGP
+326 ARRAVSPTTGRP

-354 MRDAGAWAV
+354 MHDAGARAV

-370 LAEAIAALADS
+370 LAEAIEALADS
-381 AGGPCPVQGNLD
+381 EGGPCPVQGNID
-393 PALLGAGAGV
+393 PALLGAGAAP
-403 LERAVDAC
+403 LERAVETC
-411 LEAGRAAP
+411 LAAGRAAP

-426 HGVPPNADPAVLTGL
+426 HGVPPGADPVVLTGV
-441 VARVHDSAAWART
+441 VARVHGSTAWART

-459 EPGDG
+459 EPD
-464 APESAA
+464 A
-470 DREPGA
+470 

>member
-1 MRTDVHNSPRPARPA
+1 MRTGAHNSPRPV
-16 GAPNPA
+16 
-22 GAPRPARPAPALLAA
+22 RPAPALLRA
-37 LNGERP
+37 LDGERP

-60 YRAMRRRAGVPM
+60 YRALRRREGAPM
-72 LDLCLRPEWAA
+72 LDLCLRPEQAA

-96 AAVLFSDIMVP
+96 AAILFSDIMVP
-107 LHLAGVGVRIE
+107 LRLAGVGVRIE

-133 QVAALTA
+133 QVAELTA

-150 AGVRAIGRGAALAV
+150 AGAGAIGRAVALAV

-169 PAAPGA
+169 PAVLGA
-175 GATAGPG
+175 GAGG
-182 RTTAPGATAG
+182 S
-192 PDGRAEGAG
+192 AEGAG
-201 AASSARS
+201 AAPSARS

-213 LDGRELAGLAHSAD
+213 LSGRELAGLAHSAGR
-227 KAGWTPLIGFGGAPF
+227 AGWTPLIGFGGAPF

-276 WCALLTGDFIATQV
+276 WCAHLTGDFIAAQV
-290 EAGAVATQLFDSW
+290 EAGASAVQLFDSW

-326 ARRAISPTTGGP
+326 ARRAVSPTTGRP

-354 MRDAGAWAV
+354 MRDAGARAV
-363 GVDERTD
+363 GVDDRTD
-370 LAEAIAALADS
+370 LAEAIETLADS
-381 AGGPCPVQGNLD
+381 EGGPCPVQGNVD
-393 PALLGAGAGV
+393 PALLGAGAAP
-403 LERAVDAC
+403 LERAVETC
-411 LEAGRAAP
+411 LAAGRAAP

-426 HGVPPNADPAVLTGL
+426 HGVPPGADPAVLTGV
-441 VARVHDSAAWART
+441 VARVHGSTAWART

-459 EPGDG
+459 EPD
-464 APESAA
+464 A
-470 DREPGA
+470 

>member
-1 MRTDVHNSPRPARPA
+1 MRTGAHNSPRPV
-16 GAPNPA
+16 
-22 GAPRPARPAPALLAA
+22 RPAPALLRA
-37 LNGERP
+37 LDGERP

-60 YRAMRRRAGVPM
+60 YRALRRREGAPM
-72 LDLCLRPEWAA
+72 LDLCLRPEQAA

-96 AAVLFSDIMVP
+96 AAILFSDIMVP
-107 LHLAGVGVRIE
+107 LRLAGVGVRIE

-133 QVAALTA
+133 QVAELTA

-150 AGVRAIGRGAALAV
+150 AGAGAIGRAAALAV

-175 GATAGPG
+175 GGGPASAVGVGEREDDGAPDPGGTASAGGTAGPG
-182 RTTAPGATAG
+182 GVPGPGAA
-192 PDGRAEGAG
+192 GRAEASG
-201 AASSARS
+201 AAPSTRS
-208 PLGRE
+208 PLGRK
-213 LDGRELAGLAHSAD
+213 LSGRELAGLAHSAGR
-227 KAGWTPLIGFGGAPF
+227 AGWTPLIGFGGAPF

-290 EAGAVATQLFDSW
+290 EAGASAVQLFDSW

-326 ARRAISPTTGGP
+326 ARRAVSPTTGQP

-354 MRDAGAWAV
+354 MHDAGAQAV
-363 GVDERTD
+363 GVDDRTD

-381 AGGPCPVQGNLD
+381 AGGPCPVQGNID
-393 PALLGAGAGV
+393 PALLGAGAAP
-403 LERAVDAC
+403 LERAVETC
-411 LEAGRAAP
+411 LAAGRAAP

-426 HGVPPNADPAVLTGL
+426 HGVPPGADPAVLTGL
-441 VARVHDSAAWART
+441 VARVHGSTSWART

-459 EPGDG
+459 EPD
-464 APESAA
+464 A
-470 DREPGA
+470 

>member
-1 MRTDVHNSPRPARPA
+1 MRTGAHNS
-16 GAPNPA
+16 
-22 GAPRPARPAPALLAA
+22 PRPARPAPALLRA
-37 LNGERP
+37 LDGERP

-60 YRAMRRRAGVPM
+60 YRALRRREGAPM
-72 LDLCLRPEWAA
+72 LDICLRPEQAA

-96 AAVLFSDIMVP
+96 AAILFSDIMVP
-107 LHLAGVGVRIE
+107 LRLAGVGVRIE

-133 QVAALTA
+133 QVAELTA

-150 AGVRAIGRGAALAV
+150 AGAGAIGRAVALAV
-164 AELGS
+164 TELGS
-169 PAAPGA
+169 PAVPGA
-175 GATAGPG
+175 GDPGGAAGASGTVSASGTAGPSG
-182 RTTAPGATAG
+182 VPGPGAG
-192 PDGRAEGAG
+192 GSAEGAG
-201 AASSARS
+201 AAPSTRS

-213 LDGRELAGLAHSAD
+213 LSGRELAGLAHSAGR
-227 KAGWTPLIGFGGAPF
+227 AGWTPLIGFGGAPF

-276 WCALLTGDFIATQV
+276 WCAHLTGDFIATQV
-290 EAGAVATQLFDSW
+290 EAGASAVQLFDSW

-326 ARRAISPTTGGP
+326 ARRAVSPTTGRP

-354 MRDAGAWAV
+354 MRDAGARAV

-370 LAEAIAALADS
+370 LAEAIEALADS
-381 AGGPCPVQGNLD
+381 EGGPCPVQGNID
-393 PALLGAGAGV
+393 PALLGAGAAP
-403 LERAVDAC
+403 LERAVETC
-411 LEAGRAAP
+411 LAAGRAAP

-426 HGVPPNADPAVLTGL
+426 HGVPPGADPAVLTGL
-441 VARVHDSAAWART
+441 VARVHGSTSWART

-459 EPGDG
+459 EPD
-464 APESAA
+464 A
-470 DREPGA
+470 

>member
-1 MRTDVHNSPRPARPA
+1 MRTGAHNSPRL
-16 GAPNPA
+16 
-22 GAPRPARPAPALLAA
+22 ARPAPALLRA
-37 LNGERP
+37 LDGERP

-60 YRAMRRRAGVPM
+60 YRALRRREGAPM
-72 LDLCLRPEWAA
+72 LDICLRPEQAA

-96 AAVLFSDIMVP
+96 AAILFSDIMVP
-107 LHLAGVGVRIE
+107 LRLAGVGVRIE

-133 QVAALTA
+133 QVAELTA

-150 AGVRAIGRGAALAV
+150 AGAGAIGRAVALAV
-164 AELGS
+164 TELGS
-169 PAAPGA
+169 PTAPDPGGAAGASGTVSASGTAGPSGVPGPGA
-175 GATAGPG
+175 GGS
-182 RTTAPGATAG
+182 
-192 PDGRAEGAG
+192 AEGAG
-201 AASSARS
+201 AAPSARS

-213 LDGRELAGLAHSAD
+213 LSGRELAGLAHSAGR
-227 KAGWTPLIGFGGAPF
+227 AGWTPLIGFGGAPF

-276 WCALLTGDFIATQV
+276 WCAHLTGDFIATQV
-290 EAGAVATQLFDSW
+290 EAGASAVQLFDSW

-326 ARRAISPTTGGP
+326 ARRAVSPTTGRP

-354 MRDAGAWAV
+354 MHDAGARAV

-370 LAEAIAALADS
+370 LAEAIEALADS
-381 AGGPCPVQGNLD
+381 AGGPCPVQGNID
-393 PALLGAGAGV
+393 PALLGAGAAP
-403 LERAVDAC
+403 LERAVETC
-411 LEAGRAAP
+411 LAAGRAAP

-426 HGVPPNADPAVLTGL
+426 HGVPPGADPAVLTGL
-441 VARVHDSAAWART
+441 VARVHGSTAWART

-459 EPGDG
+459 EPD
-464 APESAA
+464 A
-470 DREPGA
+470 

>member
-1 MRTDVHNSPRPARPA
+1 MRTSAHNSPRPV
-16 GAPNPA
+16 
-22 GAPRPARPAPALLAA
+22 RPAPALLRA
-37 LNGERP
+37 LDGERP

-60 YRAMRRRAGVPM
+60 YQALRRRAGAPM
-72 LDLCLRPEWAA
+72 LDICLRPEQAA

-96 AAVLFSDIMVP
+96 AAILFSDIMVP
-107 LHLAGVGVRIE
+107 LRLAGVGVRIE

-133 QVAALTA
+133 QVAELTA

-150 AGVRAIGRGAALAV
+150 AGAGAIGRAVALAV

-169 PAAPGA
+169 PTAPGPGGTVSAGAAPGPGGADSA
-175 GATAGPG
+175 G
-182 RTTAPGATAG
+182 GA
-192 PDGRAEGAG
+192 GRAEGAD
-201 AASSARS
+201 AAPSVRS

-213 LDGRELAGLAHSAD
+213 LSGRELAGLAHSAGR
-227 KAGWTPLIGFGGAPF
+227 AGWTPLIGFGGAPF

-290 EAGAVATQLFDSW
+290 EAGASAVQLFDSW

-326 ARRAISPTTGGP
+326 ARRAVSPTTGRP

-354 MRDAGAWAV
+354 MRDAGAQAV
-363 GVDERTD
+363 GVDDRTD
-370 LAEAIAALADS
+370 LAEAIEALADS
-381 AGGPCPVQGNLD
+381 EGGPCPVQGNID
-393 PALLGAGAGV
+393 PALLGAGAGA
-403 LERAVDAC
+403 LERAVETC
-411 LEAGRAAP
+411 LAAGRAAP

-426 HGVPPNADPAVLTGL
+426 HGVPPGADPAVLTGV
-441 VARVHDSAAWART
+441 VARVHGSTAWART

-459 EPGDG
+459 EPD
-464 APESAA
+464 A
-470 DREPGA
+470 

>member
-1 MRTDVHNSPRPARPA
+1 MRTGAHNSPRPV
-16 GAPNPA
+16 
-22 GAPRPARPAPALLAA
+22 RPAPALLRA
-37 LNGERP
+37 LDGERP

-60 YRAMRRRAGVPM
+60 YRALRRREGAPM
-72 LDLCLRPEWAA
+72 LDICLRPEQAA

-96 AAVLFSDIMVP
+96 AAILFSDIMVP
-107 LHLAGVGVRIE
+107 LRLAGVGVRIE

-133 QVAALTA
+133 QVAELTA

-150 AGVRAIGRGAALAV
+150 AGAGAIGRDGGPARAVGGGAREEDGAAD
-164 AELGS
+164 
-169 PAAPGA
+169 PGGTASA
-175 GATAGPG
+175 GGTAGPG
-182 RTTAPGATAG
+182 GVPGPGAA
-192 PDGRAEGAG
+192 GRAEASG
-201 AASSARS
+201 AAPSTRS
-208 PLGRE
+208 PLGRK
-213 LDGRELAGLAHSAD
+213 LSGRELAGLAHSAGR
-227 KAGWTPLIGFGGAPF
+227 AGWTPLIGFGGAPF

-255 DHLAARTLMHADPAA
+255 DHLAARTLMRSDPES

-290 EAGAVATQLFDSW
+290 EAGASAVQLFDSW

-326 ARRAISPTTGGP
+326 ARRAVSPTTGQP

-354 MRDAGAWAV
+354 MHDAGAQAV
-363 GVDERTD
+363 GVDDRTD

-381 AGGPCPVQGNLD
+381 AGGPCPVQGNVD
-393 PALLGAGAGV
+393 PALLGAGAAP
-403 LERAVDAC
+403 LERAVETC
-411 LEAGRAAP
+411 LAAGRAAP

-426 HGVPPNADPAVLTGL
+426 HGVPPGADPAVLTGI
-441 VARVHDSAAWART
+441 VARVHGSTAWART

-459 EPGDG
+459 EPD
-464 APESAA
+464 A
-470 DREPGA
+470 

>member
-1 MRTDVHNSPRPARPA
+1 MRTGAHNS
-16 GAPNPA
+16 
-22 GAPRPARPAPALLAA
+22 PRPARPAPALLRA
-37 LNGERP
+37 LDGERP

-60 YRAMRRRAGVPM
+60 YRALRRREGAPM
-72 LDLCLRPEWAA
+72 LDLCLRPEQAA

-96 AAVLFSDIMVP
+96 AAILFSDIMVP
-107 LHLAGVGVRIE
+107 LRLAGVGVRIE

-133 QVAALTA
+133 QVAELTA

-150 AGVRAIGRGAALAV
+150 AGAGAIGRAVALAV

-169 PAAPGA
+169 PAVPGA
-175 GATAGPG
+175 GGS
-182 RTTAPGATAG
+182 
-192 PDGRAEGAG
+192 AEGAG
-201 AASSARS
+201 AAPSARS

-213 LDGRELAGLAHSAD
+213 LSGRELAGLAHSAGR
-227 KAGWTPLIGFGGAPF
+227 AGWTPLIGFGGAPF

-290 EAGAVATQLFDSW
+290 EAGASAVQLFDSW

-319 SALAIER
+319 SMLAIER
-326 ARRAISPTTGGP
+326 ARRAVSPTTGRP

-354 MRDAGAWAV
+354 MRDAGARAV

-370 LAEAIAALADS
+370 LAEAIEALADS
-381 AGGPCPVQGNLD
+381 EGGPCPVQGNID
-393 PALLGAGAGV
+393 PALLGAGAAP
-403 LERAVDAC
+403 LERAVETC
-411 LEAGRAAP
+411 LAAGRAAP

-426 HGVPPNADPAVLTGL
+426 HGVPPGADPAVLTGV
-441 VARVHDSAAWART
+441 VARVHGSTAWART

-459 EPGDG
+459 EPD
-464 APESAA
+464 A
-470 DREPGA
+470 

>member
-1 MRTDVHNSPRPARPA
+1 MRTGAHNS
-16 GAPNPA
+16 
-22 GAPRPARPAPALLAA
+22 PRPARPAPALLRA
-37 LNGERP
+37 LNGRRP

-60 YRAMRRRAGVPM
+60 YRALRRREGAPM
-72 LDLCLRPEWAA
+72 LDLCLRPEQAA

-96 AAVLFSDIMVP
+96 AAILFSDIMVP
-107 LHLAGVGVRIE
+107 LRLAGVGVRIE
-118 PGVGPVITPPVRDAA
+118 PGVGPVVTPPVRDAA
-133 QVAALTA
+133 QVAELTA

-150 AGVRAIGRGAALAV
+150 AGAEAIGRGAALAV

-175 GATAGPG
+175 GGTAGPSG
-182 RTTAPGATAG
+182 APGPGAG
-192 PDGRAEGAG
+192 GSAEGAG
-201 AASSARS
+201 AAPSARS

-213 LDGRELAGLAHSAD
+213 LSGRELAGLAHSAGR
-227 KAGWTPLIGFGGAPF
+227 AGWTPLIGFGGAPF

-290 EAGAVATQLFDSW
+290 EAGASAVQLFDSW

-326 ARRAISPTTGGP
+326 ARRAVSPTTGQP

-354 MRDAGAWAV
+354 MHDAGAQAV
-363 GVDERTD
+363 GVDDRTD
-370 LAEAIAALADS
+370 LAEAIEALADS
-381 AGGPCPVQGNLD
+381 AGGPCPVQGNVD
-393 PALLGAGAGV
+393 PALLGAGAGA
-403 LERAVDAC
+403 LERAVETC
-411 LEAGRAAP
+411 LAAGRAAP

-426 HGVPPNADPAVLTGL
+426 HGVPPGADPAVLTGL
-441 VARVHDSAAWART
+441 VARVHGSTAWART

-459 EPGDG
+459 EPD
-464 APESAA
+464 A
-470 DREPGA
+470 

>member
-1 MRTDVHNSPRPARPA
+1 MRTGAHNSPRL
-16 GAPNPA
+16 
-22 GAPRPARPAPALLAA
+22 ARPAPALLRA
-37 LNGERP
+37 LDGERP

-60 YRAMRRRAGVPM
+60 YRALRRREGAPM
-72 LDLCLRPEWAA
+72 LDICLRPEQAA

-96 AAVLFSDIMVP
+96 AAILFSDIMVP
-107 LHLAGVGVRIE
+107 LRLAGVGVRIE

-133 QVAALTA
+133 QVAELTA

-150 AGVRAIGRGAALAV
+150 AGAGAIGRAVALAV
-164 AELGS
+164 TELGS
-169 PAAPGA
+169 PTAPDPGGAAGASGTVSASGTAGPSGVPGPGA
-175 GATAGPG
+175 GGS
-182 RTTAPGATAG
+182 
-192 PDGRAEGAG
+192 AEGAG
-201 AASSARS
+201 AAPSARS

-213 LDGRELAGLAHSAD
+213 LSGRELAGLAHSAGR
-227 KAGWTPLIGFGGAPF
+227 AGWTPLIGFGGAPF

-290 EAGAVATQLFDSW
+290 EAGASAVQLFDSW

-326 ARRAISPTTGGP
+326 ARRAVSPTTGEP

-354 MRDAGAWAV
+354 MHDAGARAV

-370 LAEAIAALADS
+370 LAEAIEALADS
-381 AGGPCPVQGNLD
+381 AGGPCPVQGNID
-393 PALLGAGAGV
+393 PALLGAGAAP
-403 LERAVDAC
+403 LERAVETC
-411 LEAGRAAP
+411 LAAGRAAP

-426 HGVPPNADPAVLTGL
+426 HGVPPGADPAVLTGL
-441 VARVHDSAAWART
+441 VARVHGSTAWART

-459 EPGDG
+459 EPD
-464 APESAA
+464 A
-470 DREPGA
+470 

>member
-1 MRTDVHNSPRPARPA
+1 MRTGAHNSPRPV
-16 GAPNPA
+16 
-22 GAPRPARPAPALLAA
+22 RPAPALLRA
-37 LNGERP
+37 LDGERP

-60 YRAMRRRAGVPM
+60 YRALRRREGAPM
-72 LDLCLRPEWAA
+72 LDLCLRPEQAA

-107 LHLAGVGVRIE
+107 LRLAGAGVRIE
-118 PGVGPVITPPVRDAA
+118 PGVGPVIAPPVREAA
-133 QVAALTA
+133 QVAELTA

-150 AGVRAIGRGAALAV
+150 AGAGAIGRAVALAV

-169 PAAPGA
+169 P
-175 GATAGPG
+175 
-182 RTTAPGATAG
+182 TAPGPGAA
-192 PDGRAEGAG
+192 GRAEGAV
-201 AASSARS
+201 AAPSARS

-213 LDGRELAGLAHSAD
+213 LSGRELAGLAHSAGR
-227 KAGWTPLIGFGGAPF
+227 AGWTPLIGFGGAPF

-290 EAGAVATQLFDSW
+290 EAGASAVQLFDSW

-326 ARRAISPTTGGP
+326 ARRAVSPTTGRP

-354 MRDAGAWAV
+354 MRDAGARAV
-363 GVDERTD
+363 GVDDRTD
-370 LAEAIAALADS
+370 LAEAIETLADS
-381 AGGPCPVQGNLD
+381 EGGPCPVQGNVD
-393 PALLGAGAGV
+393 PALLGAGAGA
-403 LERAVDAC
+403 LERAVETC
-411 LEAGRAAP
+411 LAAGRAAP

-426 HGVPPNADPAVLTGL
+426 HGVPPGADPAVLTGL
-441 VARVHDSAAWART
+441 VARVHGSTAWART

-459 EPGDG
+459 EPD
-464 APESAA
+464 A
-470 DREPGA
+470 